1 MTVAVTGGAR
11 GIGRATAEAFAR
23 EGRAVAIGDLD
34 LQEAE
39 RVAEAIGPSAIAL
52 PLDVRDRG
60 SFGVFLDE
68 AEERLGPLEVLVNN
82 AGIMSIGAFADED
95 DETSRRMLEI
105 NAYGVLVGSRLAATR
120 MAARTRPASPE
131 GTGGGG
137 HIVNVASTAGRVGFA
152 GGATYCGTKFFV
164 VGLSEAL
171 HAELRDSGV
180 RVSCILPGLV
190 DTELV
195 AGLKVPRFVR
205 ATRPETVAEAI
216 VQAVRTNRFE
226 TFVPRVMG
234 GASRL
239 TSLFP
244 RRMVE
249 AAGRAVGADRALFE
263 HDRAARREY
272 ELRVK
277 QEAE

>member
-11 GIGRATAEAFAR
+11 GIGRATADAFAR
-23 EGRAVAIGDLD
+23 AGRAVAIGDLD
-34 LQEAE
+34 LDEAE
-39 RVAEAIGPSAIAL
+39 RAAQALGPSAIAL

-60 SFGVFLDE
+60 SFAVFLDE

-82 AGIMSIGAFADED
+82 AGIMSIGAFVDED

-120 MAARTRPASPE
+120 MAARRA
-131 GTGGGG
+131 G
-137 HIVNVASTAGRVGFA
+137 HIVNVASTAGRVGFS
-152 GGATYCGTKFFV
+152 GGATYCATKFFV

-195 AGLKVPRFVR
+195 AGLRVPRFVR
-205 ATRPETVAEAI
+205 ATRPEAVAGAI
-216 VQAVRTNRFE
+216 VEAVRRNRFE
-226 TFVPRVMG
+226 TFVPRAMG

-239 TSLFP
+239 TALFP

-249 AAGRAVGADRALFE
+249 RAGRAVGAERALFD
-263 HDRAARREY
+263 HDRAARRAYDE
-272 ELRVK
+272 RVK